1 MYLTMY
7 LSKKSDYMLLI
18 DWVRKTER
26 PFYIM
31 SEEHKMTKQDKLV
44 LTITLA
50 AIFFGVFSLGLI
62 GLITNLSS

>member
-1 MYLTMY
+1 MYTTMY
-7 LSKKSDYMLLI
+7 LFKKSYIMLLI
-18 DWVRKTER
+18 DLGRTTER

-50 AIFFGVFSLGLI
+50 AIFFGVFGLGLI
-62 GLITNLSS
+62 GLIFNLSN

>member
-31 SEEHKMTKQDKLV
+31 SDEHKMTKQDKLV

-50 AIFFGVFSLGLI
+50 AIFFGVFGLGLI

>member
-1 MYLTMY
+1 MKRDRFRLTEDGY
-7 LSKKSDYMLLI
+7 GH
-18 DWVRKTER
+18 RATER

-50 AIFFGVFSLGLI
+50 AIFFGVFGLGLI